1 MNNIGKEGADVSD
14 PLLQDDPVTFGFTAE
29 SSTATA
35 TTLLD
40 GVDLGGIRV
49 RAILAGISDLTGT
62 GTSDLT
68 GISDLT
74 GTGTSTSSQL
84 EG

>member
-1 MNNIGKEGADVSD
+1 MNNIGKEGADVRD
-14 PLLQDDPVTFGFTAE
+14 PLLQDDPVTFGSTAE

-35 TTLLD
+35 ITLLE
-40 GVDLGGIRV
+40 GVDVGAIKV
-49 RAILAGISDLTGT
+49 RAILAGISADLTGT
-62 GTSDLT
+62 
-68 GISDLT
+68 SDLT